1 MQRVPE
7 GCSKSCQ
14 KGAAAVRC
22 ITMAQHAALASM
34 MQPQHAALA
43 SMIASAIVATITAAF
58 GTVLILRGTVVEVS
72 PLMLCGIAGLLVGVS
87 LVVVLPQAIDSLGAQ
102 GWTTES
108 CLCVFIIA
116 PMVMFFI
123 EHIIVG
129 DTGRGGLSDGEMAH
143 VHVQGGGPRGHQ
155 VYVINV
161 SQLKDRTKAELPV
174 KLVQGTMEE
183 CQECRPM
190 PPHPGQDDKGTAPLP
205 PAVDER
211 SSLLDP
217 KGRTLG
223 LRPSRKLPM
232 TSARTLKRCSSS
244 FGIGFRLFAWVVD
257 ASLDGVLLATSRELT
272 VLIPLTAAICLCS
285 SGDVVCLYV
294 YFTARKCS
302 ECFKAFAIAMV
313 CCAFPIGCG
322 LTLAVLKE
330 FPVTLNTLRCVV
342 SGLFLYVG
350 FVELMPPIP
359 HGQLNSLK
367 YFSAFTAGMLCAYI
381 SDTFED
387 SFALVSN
394 LHRTAFHVRPHDV
407 TPMFGESV
415 ADMFGPFIASPP
427 PSPSYGYAAAPGMLN
442 ASI

>member
-1 MQRVPE
+1 M
-7 GCSKSCQ
+7 
-14 KGAAAVRC
+14 
-22 ITMAQHAALASM
+22 
-34 MQPQHAALA
+34 QHAALA
-43 SMIASAIVATITAAF
+43 SMIASALVATTTAAF
-58 GTVLILRGTVVEVS
+58 GSVLLVRGTVVEVS
-72 PLMLCGIAGLLVGVS
+72 PLMLCAIAGLLVGVS
-87 LVVVLPQAIDSLGAQ
+87 LLVVLPQAIDSLGAQ
-102 GWTTES
+102 GWQTES
-108 CLCVFIIA
+108 ALCVFILA

-123 EHIIVG
+123 EHIIVA
-129 DTGRGGLSDGEMAH
+129 DTRGGLVDGQLAH
-143 VHVQGGGPRGHQ
+143 VHIQGGGPKGHQ

-161 SQLKDRTKAELPV
+161 SKLAERVDPEQPV
-174 KLVQGTMEE
+174 KFNQTTQE

-190 PPHPGQDDKGTAPLP
+190 PPHPLVDEKRQPLM
-205 PAVDER
+205 DER
-211 SSLLDP
+211 SSLLAT
-217 KGRTLG
+217 KGRI
-223 LRPSRKLPM
+223 RPRIRPRISD
-232 TSARTLKRCSSS
+232 SVAALKRCSTG
-244 FGIGFRLFAWVVD
+244 FGVGFRLFAWIVD
-257 ASLDGVLLATSRELT
+257 AALDGVLLATSRELT

-350 FVELMPPIP
+350 FFELMPPIP

-367 YFSAFTAGMLCAYI
+367 YFTAFSAGMLCAYI

-387 SFALVSN
+387 SFAFVST

-407 TPMFGESV
+407 TPMFGGSV
-415 ADMFGPFIASPP
+415 ADMFGPFIVSPP
-427 PSPSYGYAAAPGMLN
+427 APPYAGAPDI
-442 ASI
+442 ASL

>member
-1 MQRVPE
+1 MFFLPCNLAAVPKA
-7 GCSKSCQ
+7 CSKFALTEVLPLESG
-14 KGAAAVRC
+14 K
-22 ITMAQHAALASM
+22 TM
-34 MQPQHAALA
+34 QHAALA
-43 SMIASAIVATITAAF
+43 SMIASSWVAATTAAF
-58 GTVLILRGTVVEVS
+58 GTVLMVRGTVVEVS

-102 GWTTES
+102 GWQTES
-108 CLCVFIIA
+108 CLCVFILA

-129 DTGRGGLSDGEMAH
+129 DTRGGLSEGQMAH
-143 VHVQGGGPRGHQ
+143 VHIQGGGPKGHQ

-161 SQLKDRTKAELPV
+161 STLKDRVSQEQPV
-174 KLVQGTMEE
+174 KFVQGTMEE

-190 PPHPGQDDKGTAPLP
+190 PPQTALDDKGTAPLLP
-205 PAVDER
+205 LTER
-211 SSLLDP
+211 SSLLAP
-217 KGRTLG
+217 KGRILPP
-223 LRPSRKLPM
+223 RKPS
-232 TSARTLKRCSSS
+232 SAASHAALKRCSSG
-244 FGIGFRLFAWVVD
+244 FGVGFRLFAWIVD
-257 ASLDGVLLATSRELT
+257 AALDGVLLATSRELT

-302 ECFKAFAIAMV
+302 ECFKAFAIFMV

-350 FVELMPPIP
+350 FFELMPPIP

-367 YFSAFTAGMLCAYI
+367 YFTAFSAGMLCAYI

-387 SFALVSN
+387 SFAFVST

-407 TPMFGESV
+407 TPMFGGSV
-415 ADMFGPFIASPP
+415 ADMFGPFIVSPP
-427 PSPSYGYAAAPGMLN
+427 APPPYAGAPDIPSL
-442 ASI
+442 

>member
-1 MQRVPE
+1 VGGVAQ
-7 GCSKSCQ
+7 
-14 KGAAAVRC
+14 
-22 ITMAQHAALASM
+22 TM
-34 MQPQHAALA
+34 QHAALA
-43 SMIASAIVATITAAF
+43 SMIASAIVAATTAAF
-58 GTVLILRGTVVEVS
+58 GSVLIVRGTVVEVS

-102 GWTTES
+102 GWQTES
-108 CLCVFIIA
+108 CLCVFILA

-129 DTGRGGLSDGEMAH
+129 DTRGGLSDGQMAH
-143 VHVQGGGPRGHQ
+143 VHIQGGGPKSHQ

-161 SQLKDRTKAELPV
+161 STLKERTTREQPV
-174 KLVQGTMEE
+174 KFVHGTIEE

-190 PPHPGQDDKGTAPLP
+190 PPQTAPLLP
-205 PAVDER
+205 LDER
-211 SSLLDP
+211 SSLLGS
-217 KGRTLG
+217 KGRILP
-223 LRPSRKLPM
+223 RKPSAAES
-232 TSARTLKRCSSS
+232 SAALKRCSSG
-244 FGIGFRLFAWVVD
+244 FGVSFRLFAWIVD
-257 ASLDGVLLATSRELT
+257 AALDGVLLATSRELT

-313 CCAFPIGCG
+313 CCAFPVGCG

-342 SGLFLYVG
+342 SGLFIYVG
-350 FVELMPPIP
+350 FFELMPPIP
-359 HGQLNSLK
+359 HGQLNALK
-367 YFSAFTAGMLCAYI
+367 YFIAFSAGMLCAYI

-387 SFALVSN
+387 SFAFVSA

-407 TPMFGESV
+407 VPMFGGSV

-427 PSPSYGYAAAPGMLN
+427 APPHAADIISLMSNISNG
-442 ASI
+442 